1 MKKLVFI
8 LVCLSGVW
16 FTSCQKDSDSST
28 VTPVEEVSDVADV
41 VSNTAARYAV
51 STDSVTIGKCK
62 GKLTE
67 VATAD
72 LSTAITTYI
81 STTFAGSTIKYAAKD
96 EAGKTVVAITL
107 GDGTLKG
114 LLFNADGTFKE
125 ELKQHAKKA
134 KLTKVEV
141 SALPAAVTVYI
152 ANTYAGAEIK
162 TAGTNAAGEFFVAI
176 LIDSKIK
183 VLLFN
188 ADGTFSKELEKPEKG
203 PKGGPKKH

>member
-1 MKKLVFI
+1 MKKLGFL
-8 LVCLSGVW
+8 LVMLSGVW
-16 FTSCQKDSDSST
+16 FASCQKEGSDLSPADEALEIESV
-28 VTPVEEVSDVADV
+28 VTAS
-41 VSNTAARYAV
+41 AARYAV
-51 STDSVTIGKCK
+51 STDSVTLGKCK

-72 LSTAITTYI
+72 LSAVTTGYI
-81 STTFAGSTIKYAAKD
+81 STTYAGSTIVYAAKD
-96 EAGKTVVAITL
+96 EAGKVVVAIKL
-107 GDGTLKG
+107 ADGTLKG

-125 ELKQHAKKA
+125 ELKQHPKKA
-134 KLTKVEV
+134 KLTKIEV
-141 SALPAAVTVYI
+141 SELPVTITSYI
-152 ANTYAGAEIK
+152 TSGYAGAVIK
-162 TAGTNAAGEFFVAI
+162 QAGKNAEGVYFVGI